1 MNPLN
6 ALRPTMRFYR
16 GVRLLFV
23 SVLSIAVEGCRQS
36 PAIEI
41 YGSFFP
47 AWLLCAAAGIV
58 LTVLARLVLQKLQW
72 ETYFSA
78 LPLVYFALPVLLT
91 CLLWLTF
98 FY

>member
-1 MNPLN
+1 MNPLH
-6 ALRPTMRFYR
+6 ASRPKTRLWIGARLPFL
-16 GVRLLFV
+16 LLFGV
-23 SVLSIAVEGCRQS
+23 TVCGCRRS

-47 AWLLCAAAGIV
+47 AWLLCAAGGIAF
-58 LTVLARLVLQKLQW
+58 TVLARLALQKLQW
-72 ETYFSA
+72 ETYLSF